1 MKKLTIGSL
10 CSGYGGLDLAIE
22 AEFECRNVFGQTTET
37 TDTGTTILPVRPL
50 ESEAEVCGWTFTYRG
65 PRCPRHDWNET

>member
-1 MKKLTIGSL
+1 MTDDIRWIQ
-10 CSGYGGLDLAIE
+10 CSA
-22 AEFECRNVFGQTTET
+22 FECRNVFGQTTET

-50 ESEAEVCGWTFTYRG
+50 ESEAEICGWTFTYRG